1 MKDYTTADIRNIGL
15 VGHGGQGKTIL
26 AEAMLYSSN
35 AIDRMGKVENGNTV
49 MDFDSEENKRQFSI
63 SLSIAPV
70 EWDNHKINVIDIPG
84 YFDLVG
90 EMASGLKV
98 SDGAII
104 VLGGTSGLEVGAEK
118 AWDYCEKYSIA
129 KMFFINS
136 MDKENANFDKILQEL
151 QDKYGTSVV
160 PIQLPI
166 QDGHNFIGYVDILSG
181 KAYKFD
187 SKNAAEIDVPAN
199 LSSKVSELTEMLTE
213 AAASTNEALME
224 KYFEVGELSKE
235 DIISGLKAGI
245 SEGSLVPVAC
255 GSALENKNI
264 NALMDSIIDL
274 MPSPLQSKPFDAVD
288 TKSGEAIQLACDEKK
303 PTALFVFK
311 SISDK
316 HVGKINFFRVI
327 SGTLKSGD
335 HLYNSSTQKEERLQH
350 IYMMQGKKQIEA
362 ETLKCGDIGALS
374 KLTNTNTNDTLYVQS
389 NPVKVNEIEFPVPC
403 ISFAI
408 SAAKEGDEDKV
419 FSGLSKLQEED
430 PSFTV
435 GKSENTTDT
444 LISGQGALH
453 IDIVVS
459 KLQSKFAADAALQDP
474 QIAYRETIRKS
485 VEARGRH
492 KKQSGGHGQFGD
504 VAIRFEPI
512 TDGSADFEFVDAIV
526 GGVVPRN
533 YIPAVEKG
541 LRECM
546 DKGALAGFPVA
557 NLKCTLFDG
566 SYHPVDSSEMAFKTA
581 AHLAF
586 KKGCLEASPVILEP
600 IYHVSVTVPDE
611 YMGDIMGD
619 MSRRRGR
626 IAGTSPAGKGL
637 QKVEAEAPQSE
648 LFKYA
653 TDLRSMTGARGS
665 FIMEFS
671 HYEDLPANMAQ
682 KVIEAAQKEEE

>member
-1 MKDYTTADIRNIGL
+1 MKDYTSTSIRNIGL

-26 AEAMLYSSN
+26 AESMLFT
-35 AIDRMGKVENGNTV
+35 AGQIDRMGKVENGNTV
-49 MDFDSEENKRQFSI
+49 MDFDSEENKRGISI
-63 SLSIAPV
+63 SLSLAPI
-70 EWDNHKINVIDIPG
+70 EWNDSKINVIDIPG

-98 SDGAII
+98 ADSAVI

-136 MDKENANFDKILQEL
+136 MDKENVNFDKIIVQL

-166 QDGHNFIGYVDILSG
+166 KDGHDFNGYVDILSG

-187 SKNAAEIDVPAN
+187 GTDKSEIDVPEALTSRVAQ
-199 LSSKVSELTEMLTE
+199 LSEILTE
-213 AAASTNEALME
+213 AAASSDEALLD
-224 KYFEVGELSKE
+224 KYFEEGELSKDE
-235 DIISGLKAGI
+235 IVKGLTEGMMD
-245 SEGSLVPVAC
+245 GSLVPVAC
-255 GSALENKNI
+255 GSALEGKNI
-264 NALMDSIIDL
+264 SSLMDTIIDL
-274 MPSPLQSKPFDAVD
+274 MPSPNEAKPVEAID
-288 TKSGEAIQLACDEKK
+288 TKSDEEITLECDDSK

-316 HVGKINFFRVI
+316 HVGKINFFKVV
-327 SGTLKSGD
+327 SGTLNAGD
-335 HLYNSSTQKEERLQH
+335 HLYNSTTQKEERLQH
-350 IYMMQGKKQIEA
+350 IYVMQGKKQIEVKS
-362 ETLKCGDIGALS
+362 LKCGDIGALS
-374 KLTNTNTNDTLYVQS
+374 KLSHTDTNDTLYDHS
-389 NPVKVNEIEFPVPC
+389 TPVKVKEINFPTPC

-408 SAAKEGDEDKV
+408 SAATDGDEDKV
-419 FSGLSKLQEED
+419 FSGLHKLQEED
-430 PSFTV
+430 PSFV
-435 GKSENTTDT
+435 VAKAENTSDT
-444 LISGQGALH
+444 LISGQGSLH
-453 IDIVVS
+453 IDIIKS
-459 KLQSKFAADAALQDP
+459 KLSSKFHAEALLADP
-474 QIAYRETIRKS
+474 QIAYRETIRKT

-504 VAIRFEPI
+504 VIIRFEPI
-512 TDGSADFEFVDAIV
+512 LDGSAEFEFVDKIV

-541 LRECM
+541 LKECM
-546 DKGALAGFPVA
+546 GKGALAGFPVA
-557 NLKCTLFDG
+557 NLRCTLFDG

-581 AHLAF
+581 AHVAF
-586 KKGCLEASPVILEP
+586 RKGCLEAGPVILEP
-600 IYHVSVTVPDE
+600 IYHIEITVPDD

-626 IAGTSPAGKGL
+626 ISGSAQLGKGL

-665 FIMEFS
+665 FTMKFS
-671 HYEDLPANMAQ
+671 HYEDLPANIA
-682 KVIEAAQKEEE
+682 KKIIEATHKDDE

>member
-1 MKDYTTADIRNIGL
+1 MKDYTTTNIRNIGL

-63 SLSIAPV
+63 SLSLAPV
-70 EWDNHKINVIDIPG
+70 EWNNHKINVLDIPG

-98 SDGAII
+98 CDGAVI

-136 MDKENANFDKILQEL
+136 MDKENANFDKIVQEL
-151 QDKYGTSVV
+151 QEKYGTSVV
-160 PIQLPI
+160 PVQLPI
-166 QDGHNFIGYVDILSG
+166 KDGHDFVGYVDILSG

-187 SKNAAEIDVPAN
+187 SKNATEIEVPAN
-199 LSSKVSELTEMLTE
+199 LSARVSELTEILTE
-213 AAASTNEALME
+213 AAAGTNENLME
-224 KYFEVGELSKE
+224 KYFEAGELSKE
-235 DIISGLKAGI
+235 DIVAGLKNGI
-245 SEGSLVPVAC
+245 IDGSLVPVAC
-255 GSALENKNI
+255 GSALENKNVS
-264 NALMDSIIDL
+264 ALLDNIIDL
-274 MPSPLQSKPFDAVD
+274 MPSPLQSGSFDAID
-288 TKSGEAIQLACDEKK
+288 LKTNKEIKLECDDKK
-303 PTALFVFK
+303 PLALFVFK

-327 SGTLKSGD
+327 SGTLNSGD
-335 HLYNSSTQKEERLQH
+335 HLYNSTTQKEERLQH
-350 IYMMQGKKQIEA
+350 IYVMQGKKQIEMQS
-362 ETLKCGDIGALS
+362 LKCGDIGALS
-374 KLTNTNTNDTLYVQS
+374 KLTHTNTNDTLYVQS
-389 NPVKVNEIEFPVPC
+389 NPVKINEIEFPIPC

-408 SAAKEGDEDKV
+408 SAAKDGDEDKV

-430 PSFTV
+430 PSFVV
-435 GKSENTTDT
+435 GKSENTPDT

-459 KLQSKFAADAALQDP
+459 KLQSKFGAEAALEDP
-474 QIAYRETIRKS
+474 QIAYRETIRKT

-504 VAIRFEPI
+504 VVIRFEPI
-512 TDGSADFEFVDAIV
+512 LDGSADFEFVDSIV

-546 DKGALAGFPVA
+546 EKGALAGFPVA
-557 NLKCTLFDG
+557 NLRCTLFDG

-586 KKGCLEASPVILEP
+586 KKGCLEASPAILEP
-600 IYHVSVTVPDE
+600 IYHVSVTVPDD

-637 QKVEAEAPQSE
+637 QKVEAEVPQSE
-648 LFKYA
+648 MFKYA

-665 FIMEFS
+665 FVMEFS

-682 KVIEAAQKEEE
+682 KVIEAAQTEDE

>member
-1 MKDYTTADIRNIGL
+1 MKDYATTNIRNIGL

-26 AEAMLYSSN
+26 AEAMLYMVG
-35 AIDRMGKVENGNTV
+35 ATDRMGKVENGNTV
-49 MDFDSEENKRQFSI
+49 MDFDPEETKRGLSI
-63 SLSIAPV
+63 SLSLAPV
-70 EWDNHKINVIDIPG
+70 EWNNNKINIIDVPG

-98 SDGAII
+98 ADSAVI

-136 MDKENANFDKILQEL
+136 MDKENANFDKIVNELQE
-151 QDKYGTSVV
+151 KYGTSVV

-166 QDGHNFIGYVDILSG
+166 KEGHDFVGYVDILSG

-187 SKNAAEIDVPAN
+187 GKNKKEIDVPAN
-199 LSSKVSELTEMLTE
+199 LSSRVSELSEVLTE
-213 AAASTNEALME
+213 AAAGTDEKLME
-224 KYFEVGELSKE
+224 KYFDEGGLSKE
-235 DIISGLKAGI
+235 EIIKGLKAGI
-245 SEGSLVPVAC
+245 FEGSLVPVAC
-255 GSALENKNI
+255 GSALEHKNI
-264 NALMDSIIDL
+264 DALMDCMVDM
-274 MPSPLQSKPFDAVD
+274 MPSPLQSQPVDAINI
-288 TKSGEAIQLACDEKK
+288 KSNEAIKLQYDSAK

-316 HVGKINFFRVI
+316 HVGKINFFKVI
-327 SGTLKSGD
+327 SGTIKSGD
-335 HLYNSSTQKEERLQH
+335 HLYNSTTQKEERIQH
-350 IYMMQGKKQIEA
+350 VYLMQGKKQIEV
-362 ETLKCGDIGALS
+362 ETLQCGDIGALS
-374 KLTNTNTNDTLYVQS
+374 KLTNTNTNDTLYDPS
-389 NPVKVNEIEFPVPC
+389 APVKINEIEFPIPC

-430 PSFTV
+430 PSFIV
-435 GKSENTTDT
+435 AKSEDTPDT

-453 IDIVVS
+453 INIVVS
-459 KLQSKFAADAALQDP
+459 KLESKFHAEAKLDDP
-474 QIAYRETIRKS
+474 QVAYRETIRKT
-485 VEARGRH
+485 VDAKGRH

-504 VAIRFEPI
+504 VVIKFEPI

-541 LRECM
+541 LRECIT
-546 DKGALAGFPVA
+546 KGALAGFPVV

-586 KKGCLEASPVILEP
+586 KNGCLDASPAILEP
-600 IYHVSVTVPDE
+600 IYHVSITVPDD

-626 IAGTSPAGKGL
+626 ISGTSPAGKGL

-665 FIMEFS
+665 FVMEFS
-671 HYEDLPANMAQ
+671 HYEELPSNLAQ

>member
-1 MKDYTTADIRNIGL
+1 MKDYTTTNIRNIGL

-26 AEAMLYSSN
+26 AEAMLYKTG
-35 AIDRMGKVENGNTV
+35 ALDRMGKVENGNTV
-49 MDFDSEENKRQFSI
+49 MDFDSEETKREFSI
-63 SLSIAPV
+63 SLSLAPV
-70 EWDNHKINVIDIPG
+70 EWNNHKINVIDIPG

-98 SDGAII
+98 SDSAVI

-136 MDKENANFDKILQEL
+136 MDKENANFDKILAQL
-151 QDKYGTSVV
+151 QDKYGTDVV

-166 QDGHNFIGYVDILSG
+166 KDGHDFNGYVDILSG
-181 KAYKFD
+181 KAFKFD
-187 SKNAAEIDVPAN
+187 GKATTEIDVPDSLA
-199 LSSKVSELTEMLTE
+199 SRVSELTEVLAE
-213 AAASTNEALME
+213 AAAGTDEDLME
-224 KYFEVGELSKE
+224 KYFEDGELSKE
-235 DIISGLKAGI
+235 DIIEGLKAGI
-245 SEGSLVPVAC
+245 LEGAIVPVTC

-264 NALMDSIIDL
+264 AALMDSVIDL
-274 MPSPLQSKPFDAVD
+274 MPSPLQAKPFEATDL
-288 TKSGEAIQLACDEKK
+288 KSNEEVELKCDDSK

-316 HVGKINFFRVI
+316 HVGKINFFKVV
-327 SGTLKSGD
+327 SGTLKAGD
-335 HLYNSSTQKEERLQH
+335 HLYNSTTQKEERLQH
-350 IYMMQGKKQIEA
+350 VYVMQGKKQIEVQ
-362 ETLKCGDIGALS
+362 TLKCGDIGALS
-374 KLTNTNTNDTLYVQS
+374 KLSNTNTNDTLYAQS
-389 NPVKVNEIEFPVPC
+389 SPVKVKEIEFPIPC

-408 SAAKEGDEDKV
+408 SAAKDGDEDKV
-419 FSGLSKLQEED
+419 FSGLHKLHEED
-430 PSFTV
+430 PSFV
-435 GKSENTTDT
+435 VAKSENTTDT
-444 LISGQGALH
+444 LISGQGSLH
-453 IDIVVS
+453 INIIVS
-459 KLQSKFAADAALQDP
+459 KLKSKFHAEALLEDP
-474 QIAYRETIRKS
+474 QIAYRETIRKT

-504 VAIRFEPI
+504 VIIRFEPI
-512 TDGSADFEFVDAIV
+512 LDNSAEFEFIDKIV

-557 NLKCTLFDG
+557 NLRCTLFDG

-586 KKGCLEASPVILEP
+586 KKGCLEANPSILEP
-600 IYHVSVTVPDE
+600 IYHVSVTVPDD

-626 IAGTSPAGKGL
+626 ISGTSPAGKGL
-637 QKVEAEAPQSE
+637 QMVEAEAPQSE

-665 FIMEFS
+665 FVMKFS
-671 HYEDLPANMAQ
+671 HYEELPSNLAQ
-682 KVIEAAQKEEE
+682 KVIEAAKKEDE

>member
-1 MKDYTTADIRNIGL
+1 
-15 VGHGGQGKTIL
+15 
-26 AEAMLYSSN
+26 
-35 AIDRMGKVENGNTV
+35 
-49 MDFDSEENKRQFSI
+49 
-63 SLSIAPV
+63 
-70 EWDNHKINVIDIPG
+70 
-84 YFDLVG
+84 
-90 EMASGLKV
+90 
-98 SDGAII
+98 
-104 VLGGTSGLEVGAEK
+104 
-118 AWDYCEKYSIA
+118 
-129 KMFFINS
+129 
-136 MDKENANFDKILQEL
+136 MDKENANFDKIVQSAAG
-151 QDKYGTSVV
+151 QKYGTKVV

-166 QDGHNFIGYVDILSG
+166 KEGHDFIGYVDILSG
-181 KAYKFD
+181 KAYKLD
-187 SKNAAEIDVPAN
+187 GKNKSEIDIP
-199 LSSKVSELTEMLTE
+199 SSLEGRVSELVEMLTE
-213 AAASTNEALME
+213 SAASANEDLME
-224 KYFEVGELSKE
+224 KYFDEGELSKE
-235 DIISGLKAGI
+235 DIILGLKAGI
-245 SEGSLVPVAC
+245 LDGSLVPVTC

-264 NALMDSIIDL
+264 SSLIDCVVDL
-274 MPSPLQSKPFDAVD
+274 MPSPLKAKPVEAIDTKTNKEITLECNDSKPA
-288 TKSGEAIQLACDEKK
+288 
-303 PTALFVFK
+303 ALFVFK

-316 HVGKINFFRVI
+316 HVGKINFFKIV
-327 SGTLKSGD
+327 SGTLNAGD
-335 HLYNSSTQKEERLQH
+335 HLYNSTTQKEERLQH
-350 IYMMQGKKQIEA
+350 IYVMQGKKQIEVS
-362 ETLKCGDIGALS
+362 TLKCGDIGALS
-374 KLTNTNTNDTLYVQS
+374 KLSNTNTNDTLYVPS
-389 NPVKVNEIEFPVPC
+389 TPVKVKEIEFPIPC

-430 PSFTV
+430 PSFV
-435 GKSENTTDT
+435 VEKSENTPDT

-459 KLQSKFAADAALQDP
+459 KLESKFHAEALLEDP
-474 QIAYRETIRKS
+474 QVAYRETIRKT

-504 VAIRFEPI
+504 VVIKFEPI
-512 TDGSADFEFVDAIV
+512 LDGSAEFEFVDKIV

-557 NLKCTLFDG
+557 NLRCTLFDG

-586 KKGCLEASPVILEP
+586 KKGCLEANPVILEP
-600 IYHVSVTVPDE
+600 IYHVTVTVPDD

-626 IAGTSPAGKGL
+626 ISGTSPAGKGM

-665 FIMEFS
+665 FVMKFS
-671 HYEDLPANMAQ
+671 HYEDLPSNLAQ
-682 KVIEAAQKEEE
+682 KVIEAANKKDEE